1 MEQMILLLLRIRAVL
16 PQNKNLVTF
25 FAKRFMHYIIIIIIK
40 VSFVLQPIS
49 WINTIV
55 SLQYKIVQN
64 VQ

>member
-25 FAKRFMHYIIIIIIK
+25 FAKRFMHYIIIIIK